1 MRACLR
7 NTQRCP
13 RTADRALCDA
23 RRRARRERRGEQAR
37 RRRRSLRMRLTAHER
52 WRSVRRRPRGASAA
66 AQRQPR
72 TSHQALSP
80 LLNVARICCTGCGRL
95 VSTLTALRAVPSARA
110 RAYTDTHR
118 RAKSRSAMRLSA
130 TEYSHGYSEYSHG
143 GALSERIHRRAR
155 VPYRSLLAV
164 KRRRSERLPI
174 FLCAWRAALAIA
186 GPVQLRQR
194 WPKRMGSELRCYT
207 GASTTESPCVCVIMA
222 QCAPQCGWLRP
233 GLCIQTPGSSALSG
247 DGASVALLAPG
258 QQLKSKLAPWPGGP

>member
-1 MRACLR
+1 MSLCARACAFLRRPPTMRSTRACLR

-37 RRRRSLRMRLTAHER
+37 QRRRSLRMRLTAHER
-52 WRSVRRRPRGASAA
+52 WRSVRRRPRRASAA

-143 GALSERIHRRAR
+143 VLCQNAYTDAHVFRTAHSLHLNVGALSDCRSFCALGALPWQLQDLSNFDSDGQSAWAASCAATPGPAPQSHR
-155 VPYRSLLAV
+155 
-164 KRRRSERLPI
+164 
-174 FLCAWRAALAIA
+174 
-186 GPVQLRQR
+186 
-194 WPKRMGSELRCYT
+194 
-207 GASTTESPCVCVIMA
+207 VCV
-222 QCAPQCGWLRP
+222 
-233 GLCIQTPGSSALSG
+233 
-247 DGASVALLAPG
+247 
-258 QQLKSKLAPWPGGP
+258 